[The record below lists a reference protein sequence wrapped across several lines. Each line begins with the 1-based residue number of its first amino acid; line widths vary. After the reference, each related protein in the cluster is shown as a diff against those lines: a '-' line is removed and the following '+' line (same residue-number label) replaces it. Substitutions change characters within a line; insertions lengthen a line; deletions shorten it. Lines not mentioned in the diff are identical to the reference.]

1 MMQSIRNYSS
11 SIIDSCRA
19 SRFTDAQ
26 IVEILAKMYDLA
38 LDNMRLLL
46 IKQMEID
53 ETKIKEQKIAGWTGE
68 VPA

>member
-1 MMQSIRNYSS
+1 MTPSIRNYSS

-46 IKQMEID
+46 INQMEK
-53 ETKIKEQKIAGWTGE
+53 ETTNKIAGWTGE

>member
-1 MMQSIRNYSS
+1 MTPSIRNYSS
-11 SIIDSCRA
+11 SIIDSRRA

-46 IKQMEID
+46 INQMEK
-53 ETKIKEQKIAGWTGE
+53 ETTNKIAGWTGE